1 MSEDR
6 TPRTFIDSNIL
17 FYSDDGRF
25 PAKRKKALALIR
37 SHRISRSGVVSL
49 QVLQEY
55 FTNVTR
61 KLGLDPGIA
70 RRKVE
75 IFSRFHLVEP
85 TLNDILAAIDL
96 HQLHQ
101 ISYWDALIV
110 HCAKISGCTTVLSED
125 MQHGQRIVGG
135 SGLSIRLC
143 KRAFQSSLWGS

>member
-6 TPRTFIDSNIL
+6 APRTFLDSNIL
-17 FYSDDGRF
+17 FYSDDSRF

-37 SHRISRSGVVSL
+37 SHRISRNGVVSL

-61 KLGLDPGIA
+61 KLCLDPAIA

-75 IFSRFHLVEP
+75 IFSHFHLVEP
-85 TLNDILAAIDL
+85 TLNDVLSAIDL
-96 HQLHQ
+96 HRLNK

-110 HCAKISGCTTVLSED
+110 RCASGSGCTTVLSED
-125 MQHGQRIVGG
+125 MQHGQTIAGVKIVNPF
-135 SGLSIRLC
+135 I
-143 KRAFQSSLWGS
+143 

>member
-6 TPRTFIDSNIL
+6 TPRTFLDSNIL
-17 FYSDDGRF
+17 FYSDDSRF
-25 PAKRKKALALIR
+25 PAKRKKALSLIR
-37 SHRISRSGVVSL
+37 SHRIDRSGVVSL

-61 KLGLDPGIA
+61 KLGLDPAIA

-85 TLNDILAAIDL
+85 TLADVLSAIDL
-96 HQLHQ
+96 HRLNK

-110 HCAKISGCTTVLSED
+110 RCASESGCATVLSED
-125 MQHGQRIVGG
+125 MQHGQTIAGVKIVNP
-135 SGLSIRLC
+135 
-143 KRAFQSSLWGS
+143 FV

>member
-6 TPRTFIDSNIL
+6 APRTFLDSNIL
-17 FYSDDGRF
+17 FYSDDSRF

-37 SHRISRSGVVSL
+37 SHRINRNGVVSL

-61 KLGLDPGIA
+61 KLGLDPAIA

-75 IFSRFHLVEP
+75 IFSHFHLVEP
-85 TLNDILAAIDL
+85 TLNDVLSAIDL
-96 HQLHQ
+96 HRLNK

-110 HCAKISGCTTVLSED
+110 RCASGSGCTTVLSED
-125 MQHGQRIVGG
+125 MQHGQTIAGVKIVNPF
-135 SGLSIRLC
+135 I
-143 KRAFQSSLWGS
+143 